1 MRVFATVPFHQRR
14 LKQRDLLKEIEVGAY
29 EAMIK
34 PKRQLRRTLRCIHL
48 GGCILVVSFWC
59 FSQTKTSNRIGERP
73 GERKTSIEANA
84 TAAERRIFAVSMVIS
99 LATEARSYKDLALRT
114 RVLARSADALW
125 DADRVTARA
134 LFVRAWEAAESADA
148 DESTASAKVSDA
160 KLAALISSLRKR
172 GGHELRVEVLSF
184 ASRRDRTL
192 GEQFLAKIKSE
203 SERASDDAA
212 NGRRSWDVYAG
223 PEASLRRLVLAKK
236 LLAAGETAAA
246 VDFASPAL
254 TDVSAH
260 SIGFLS
266 QLRATNAQMADKLFA
281 NLLARVDVDPLAD
294 ANTIS
299 GLSSYAFTPGFYIV
313 FRSDGTGSWTQ
324 PDGPIVAPN
333 LDPVLRARFFN
344 VAANVLLRPLPPPD
358 QDFSSCGR
366 RGRLKIITRLLPLFE
381 QYMPDASPALRS
393 QLTAPEGR
401 NINVAE
407 PLLMTGI
414 EAEDNNREIGEIE
427 KRLER
432 ARTVEDRDQ
441 IYAEAATGL
450 ATTGDKRAR
459 EFAGCIDDSQF
470 RAKILNYVDLQS
482 VKAAIRE
489 KNAAEVARLAG
500 TGELTH
506 TQRSWS
512 YTQAARLLLESD
524 REFALL
530 LLQKAVDEAER
541 VGASDSDA
549 SFALINVANQF
560 LAIDRARVWE
570 LLNKTIRFANATEE
584 FTGDD
589 IQMPQSSMLVER
601 NGARFTK
608 LPESDFNFARVLRA
622 LAEDDLLRSI
632 ELVKTLRYDAPRAYA
647 TLAIANS
654 VLDKPQARTSANN

>member
-1 MRVFATVPFHQRR
+1 MHTRKRR
-14 LKQRDLLKEIEVGAY
+14 LNQNAQTICLVGCLL
-29 EAMIK
+29 
-34 PKRQLRRTLRCIHL
+34 
-48 GGCILVVSFWC
+48 ILSFSSL
-59 FSQTKTSNRIGERP
+59 SQTKTQDRVSAERLE
-73 GERKTSIEANA
+73 ERKTGIDANA
-84 TAAERRIFAVSMVIS
+84 TEAQRRMFAASMVVS
-99 LATEARSYKDLALRT
+99 LATEARSYKDLALRS
-114 RVLARSADALW
+114 RVLARAADALW
-125 DADRVTARA
+125 EADRITARA
-134 LFVRAWEAAESADA
+134 LFVRAWEAAEIADA
-148 DESTASAKVSDA
+148 DDSPVTKISDK
-160 KLAALISSLRKR
+160 KLAARISAIKKMN
-172 GGHELRVEVLSF
+172 GNDLRVDVLSV
-184 ASRRDRTL
+184 ASRRDRAL
-192 GEQFLAKIKSE
+192 AGQFLAKIKSE
-203 SERASDDAA
+203 PASDEAT
-212 NGRRSWDVYAG
+212 NKRRSWDAYSG
-223 PEASLRRLVLAKK
+223 PEASLKRLVAANK

-246 VDFASPAL
+246 VEFAAPVL

-266 QLRATNAQMADKLFA
+266 QLRAKDPPLADKIFA
-281 NLLARVDVDPLAD
+281 NLLTRVDADPMAD

-313 FRSDGTGSWTQ
+313 FRYDGTGSWMQ

-333 LDPVLRARFFN
+333 LDPALRARVLN
-344 VAANVLLRPLPPPD
+344 VAANVLLRPLPPLD
-358 QDFSSCGR
+358 QDYSSCGR

-381 QYMPDASPALRS
+381 QYMPETTPALRS

-414 EAEDNNREIGEIE
+414 EAENNDGEVGDVE
-427 KRLER
+427 KRIER

-441 IYAEAATGL
+441 IYAEAAVGL

-459 EFAGCIDDSQF
+459 EFAGSIDDSQF
-470 RAKILNYVDLQS
+470 RTKILNYVDLQS
-482 VKAAIRE
+482 VKFAIRE
-489 KNAAEVARLAG
+489 KKGAKVARLAE

-512 YTQAARLLLESD
+512 YTQAARLLFESD
-524 REFALL
+524 RDFALL

-541 VGASDSDA
+541 VGPSDSDA

-589 IQMPQSSMLVER
+589 IRMPKWSMVVEK

-608 LPESDFNFARVLRA
+608 LPDSDFNFSRVLRA
-622 LAEDDLLRSI
+622 LAEDDLFRAI
-632 ELVKTLRYDAPRAYA
+632 EVAKNFKYDAPRAYA
-647 TLAIANS
+647 TLAIARA
-654 VLDKPQARTSANN
+654 VLDKPRATTTAKN